1 MTIIITKDFECGN
14 INVLS
19 ADDPNDIRVEIEMD
33 GKADFFQWFY
43 FKVKMP
49 AGLRTISFMNA
60 AKASYPGGW
69 DDYLACYTVDGETW
83 LRAPTRYVDGVLTI
97 EHTIPGEECTYAYFP
112 PYTATEAEAFAAKM
126 GAHPGV
132 ERRELGQSL
141 EGRPIDLLRFGDE
154 GEDKRKIWVI
164 GRQHP
169 GESMGSFFVEG
180 VCEGLLQSDNAMAT
194 ALLEAATVYV
204 VPMMNPDGVYRGH
217 LRTNAAGMDLNR
229 SWAEPS
235 AEMSPEVKVVRDM
248 MDKTG
253 CDLFLDAHGDEA
265 IANNFIAGSEGIPG
279 WQPRLATLLSTFK
292 NQLIQA
298 TPDFQDKEGYPIA
311 PAGKANLRIANNAI
325 GERFQCLSMTLE
337 MPFKDAKT
345 NPKPDE
351 GWSPRRCKEL
361 AGHTITVMN
370 RIAPRLR

>member
-49 AGLRTISFMNA
+49 AGPRTISFMNA

-126 GAHPGV
+126 GAQPGV

-180 VCEGLLQSDNAMAT
+180 ICEGLLQSDNPMAT
-194 ALLEAATVYV
+194 GLLEAATVYV

-298 TPDFQDKEGYPIA
+298 TADFQDKEGYPIA

-325 GERFQCLSMTLE
+325 GERFHCLSMTLE

-345 NPKPDE
+345 NPKPGE